1 MSPLKTGMLMARCAA
16 WMKTEQALA
25 RIARSIAWSGSFTTT
40 SLVTPRCGAIP
51 LDRLCVADDSLR
63 RHAYAVR
70 RASRRVKTP
79 VSG

>member
-1 MSPLKTGMLMARCAA
+1 MLMARRVVRT
-16 WMKTEQALA
+16 KTEQTLVH
-25 RIARSIAWSGSFTTT
+25 IARSIAWSGSFTTT